1 MKKLTSLLAA
11 AFLAVTLT
19 ACGGE
24 NNGSGEAELEDTE
37 AFFETDREDETGD
50 EAEQTDDTEDV
61 TEDEEDEESGETLE
75 NDEYIYI
82 KYADHIKIKR
92 YLLEEE
98 EVTVPS
104 EIDGVKVTVIGD
116 QSFTCIENTK
126 KITVPDSV
134 TQIETAA
141 FWGCDS
147 LSEFIFPETVE
158 KIEQMTFQACDN
170 LTEITI
176 PMLLDAQNAKKYK
189 NLKSGYK

>member
-1 MKKLTSLLAA
+1 MKKLTALLAA

-50 EAEQTDDTEDV
+50 EAEQTDDTDNV
-61 TEDEEDEESGETLE
+61 TEVDEYEDEEDEESGETLE

-116 QSFTCIENTK
+116 QSFTCIENMK

-141 FWGCDS
+141 FLGCDS
-147 LSEFIFPETVE
+147 LSEFIFP
-158 KIEQMTFQACDN
+158 K
-170 LTEITI
+170 
-176 PMLLDAQNAKKYK
+176 LLKK
-189 NLKSGYK
+189 